1 MHYLLHTFQRMLAL
15 ALALGLLAGCAKDIP
30 RYVPPELRTV
40 APQDK
45 AWPHNHY
52 LALAYH
58 AVQDDMA
65 DQTFLAVRTDQ
76 LIEQLHWLRENGYQA
91 VSVEQILAAHHGGPA
106 LPAKAVLLSFD
117 DGYKDFQTRV
127 LPVLKAFDWP
137 AVLAPVGIWLTTPT
151 NESVA
156 FGDISTPRSTF
167 LNPQELAQVAQ
178 SGLVEIGAHS
188 YRHHQGIQG
197 NPQGN
202 QLPGMANRQYLQ
214 EQQRYETSEEFEQR
228 LRADVQ
234 AITST
239 LRSLSGR
246 SPRVWIW
253 PYGAMSGT
261 AQRIIREAG
270 YELFLTL
277 ENGLAKAA
285 DTESVPRMLMS
296 GNNSIRTVAQL
307 IATIQDTQTLRV
319 AHVDLDYV
327 YDPDPEQQNRNLD
340 ALVQR
345 IYDLQA
351 NTVFLQAFSDP
362 QGDGLVREVYFPNRV
377 LPMRADLFN
386 RVSWQITSRT
396 GAKVYAWMPVLSLD
410 LDATHPRVQRWDPS
424 TGNTS
429 VDPAQYQ
436 RLSPFNARNR
446 QAIGQLYEDLASYAS
461 FHGVLYHDDA
471 LLSDFEDA
479 SPDALR
485 AYAAAGLS
493 GDMTRWRD
501 DPTLMH
507 AWTRLKSRALI
518 DFTHELTAKVRAIRG
533 VNIKTARNIFAAP
546 VLQPESEAWFAQN
559 LDDFLAAY
567 DWTAPMAIPLME
579 GISYAQAPRWLER
592 LVETVG
598 QRPGAL
604 DRTVFELQTKDWR
617 GTANGA
623 AAQAIDSQTI
633 AIWMRQLQRSGARS
647 LGYYPDD
654 FAQNHPSLEV
664 VRPFISNA
672 WFPAP

>member
-253 PYGAMSGT
+253 PRLCGNAFLPSQRSALHGT
-261 AQRIIREAG
+261 A
-270 YELFLTL
+270 
-277 ENGLAKAA
+277 GL
-285 DTESVPRMLMS
+285 
-296 GNNSIRTVAQL
+296 
-307 IATIQDTQTLRV
+307 
-319 AHVDLDYV
+319 
-327 YDPDPEQQNRNLD
+327 
-340 ALVQR
+340 
-345 IYDLQA
+345 
-351 NTVFLQAFSDP
+351 
-362 QGDGLVREVYFPNRV
+362 
-377 LPMRADLFN
+377 
-386 RVSWQITSRT
+386 
-396 GAKVYAWMPVLSLD
+396 
-410 LDATHPRVQRWDPS
+410 
-424 TGNTS
+424 
-429 VDPAQYQ
+429 
-436 RLSPFNARNR
+436 
-446 QAIGQLYEDLASYAS
+446 
-461 FHGVLYHDDA
+461 
-471 LLSDFEDA
+471 
-479 SPDALR
+479 
-485 AYAAAGLS
+485 
-493 GDMTRWRD
+493 
-501 DPTLMH
+501 
-507 AWTRLKSRALI
+507 
-518 DFTHELTAKVRAIRG
+518 
-533 VNIKTARNIFAAP
+533 
-546 VLQPESEAWFAQN
+546 
-559 LDDFLAAY
+559 
-567 DWTAPMAIPLME
+567 
-579 GISYAQAPRWLER
+579 
-592 LVETVG
+592 
-598 QRPGAL
+598 
-604 DRTVFELQTKDWR
+604 
-617 GTANGA
+617 
-623 AAQAIDSQTI
+623 
-633 AIWMRQLQRSGARS
+633 
-647 LGYYPDD
+647 
-654 FAQNHPSLEV
+654 
-664 VRPFISNA
+664 
-672 WFPAP
+672 